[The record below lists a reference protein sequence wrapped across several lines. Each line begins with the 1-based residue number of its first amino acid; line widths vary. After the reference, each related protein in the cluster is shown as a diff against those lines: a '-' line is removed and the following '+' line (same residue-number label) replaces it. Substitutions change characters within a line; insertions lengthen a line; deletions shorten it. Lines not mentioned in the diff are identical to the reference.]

1 MTERLTVKKIQITN
15 KLGLHARA
23 AAKFVKISTTLSSQ
37 VWVKFGKYCVCGT
50 SILGLMS
57 LAAKQGSSIEI
68 KCKGKRSF
76 SDLQKLVDLIKNNFG
91 EEKRVKQT
99 NVKEKIFKGIGV
111 SSGVFIGECFLKEPV
126 GLAFSH
132 YKISKD
138 DIRKEVKRFDGA
150 VKKSILELNKLI
162 KSVQSKNLSGN
173 NEMKFILEAHVLMLR
188 SSSLVND
195 ARKNIEKKL
204 INAEWSIVDEHK
216 KHEDQYK
223 KIKDNYFRERFDDV
237 KDVCRRIISN
247 LKVDKLGKK
256 TKHDLNNKIV
266 ISEELSAADLMVIQK
281 NKISGLISGQGGP
294 EGHFAIIARSLSIPT
309 VVGVKGISDVLKN
322 GEKIIIDGDNGF
334 VIRNPNNTS
343 VRKYSNIIEDQNNQ
357 NLKLNSFK
365 NISPITIDKKR
376 IFVEANVDT
385 SQEVKD
391 AMGKGID
398 GIGLFRSEYLYM
410 NRKNLPSENE
420 QFHLIKDSLSELK
433 NKKITI
439 RTLDIGNDKQIESFE
454 KLIPPSPNPALGL
467 RAIRLTLAFPKIFE
481 KQISAILRASF
492 FGSLRIMLPMVS
504 NVSEFLEAK
513 EIILNVRKKL
523 KKNKIKISNK
533 VPEIGVLIETPA
545 AALIS
550 DSLAK
555 HCDFFAIGTNDLT
568 MYTLAIDRG
577 DETVA
582 KIYDPGH
589 LSVLK
594 LIKMTSE
601 AGKNANI
608 PVSICG
614 EMAGDVFFTALLIGM
629 GIDILSMSTSR
640 ILKVKQFIN
649 LISVKE
655 CFELSKRVTEQID
668 SGDIKKHLEK
678 FKKRIENRI

>member
-1 MTERLTVKKIQITN
+1 MTDKLSVKKIQITN

-23 AAKFVKISTTLSSQ
+23 AAKFVKISSKLSSR
-37 VWVKFGKYCVCGT
+37 VSVKSGKYSVCGT

-57 LAAKQGSSIEI
+57 LAAKQGSNIEI
-68 KCKGKRSF
+68 KCRGKRSS
-76 SDLQKLVDLIKNNFG
+76 SDLQQLTELIKNNFG
-91 EEKRVKQT
+91 EEKKIKQA
-99 NVKEKIFKGIGV
+99 NIKEKIYKGIGV
-111 SSGVFIGECFLKEPV
+111 SSGVFIGECFLKESV

-138 DIRKEVKRFDGA
+138 DIKKEIERFNGA
-150 VKKSILELNKLI
+150 VKKSVFELNKLI
-162 KSVQSKNLSGN
+162 KSIQSKNSSGN

-195 ARKNIEKKL
+195 ARKNIQKKL
-204 INAEWSIVDEHK
+204 INAEWSIVDEHR
-216 KHEDQYK
+216 KHEEQYK
-223 KIKDNYFRERFDDV
+223 KIKDSYFRERFDDV
-237 KDVCRRIISN
+237 KDVCKRIINN
-247 LKVDKLGKK
+247 LKLDKLGKK
-256 TKHDLNNKIV
+256 IKHDLNNKVV
-266 ISEELSAADLMVIQK
+266 ISEELSAADLMVLQK
-281 NKISGLISGQGGP
+281 NKISGLISEQGGP

-309 VVGVKGISDVLKN
+309 VVGVKGILEVLKN

-334 VIRNPNNTS
+334 VIRNPSNTS
-343 VRKYSNIIEDQNNQ
+343 IRKYSNIIEDQNNQ
-357 NLKLNSFK
+357 NLKLTSFK
-365 NISPITIDKKR
+365 DISPLTIDKKR

-391 AMGKGID
+391 AMEKGID

-410 NRKNLPSENE
+410 NRKNFPSENE
-420 QFHLIKDSLSELK
+420 QFQLIKDSLYGLK
-433 NKKITI
+433 NKQLTI

-492 FGSLRIMLPMVS
+492 YGNLRIMLPMVS

-513 EIILNVRKKL
+513 KIILNVRKKL

-533 VPEIGVLIETPA
+533 IPEIGVLIETPA

-649 LISVKE
+649 FISLKE
-655 CFELSKRVTEQID
+655 CLELSQKVIERANSE
-668 SGDIKKHLEK
+668 DIKRYLEN
-678 FKKRIENRI
+678 FKKQIENRI

>member
-1 MTERLTVKKIQITN
+1 MTDKLSVKKIQITN

-23 AAKFVKISTTLSSQ
+23 AAKFVKISSKLSSR
-37 VWVKFGKYCVCGT
+37 VSVKSGKYSVCGT

-57 LAAKQGSSIEI
+57 LAAKQGSNIEI
-68 KCKGKRSF
+68 KCRGKRSS
-76 SDLQKLVDLIKNNFG
+76 SDLQQLTELIKNNFG
-91 EEKRVKQT
+91 EEKRIKQT
-99 NVKEKIFKGIGV
+99 NTKEKIFKGIGV
-111 SSGVFIGECFLKEPV
+111 SSGVFIGECFLKESV

-132 YKISKD
+132 YKISND
-138 DIRKEVKRFDGA
+138 DINKEIERFNGA

-162 KSVQSKNLSGN
+162 KSIQSKNSSGN

-195 ARKNIEKKL
+195 ARKNIKKKL

-216 KHEDQYK
+216 KHEEQYK
-223 KIKDNYFRERFDDV
+223 KIKDSYFRERFDDV
-237 KDVCRRIISN
+237 KDVCKRIINN

-256 TKHDLNNKIV
+256 IKHDLNNKIV
-266 ISEELSAADLMVIQK
+266 VSEELSAADLMVLQK
-281 NKISGLISGQGGP
+281 NKISGLISEQGGP

-309 VVGVKGISDVLKN
+309 VVGVKGILDVLKN

-334 VIRNPNNTS
+334 VIRNPSNTS
-343 VRKYSNIIEDQNNQ
+343 IRKYSNIIEDQNNQ
-357 NLKLNSFK
+357 NLKLTSFK
-365 NISPITIDKKR
+365 DISPLTIDKKR

-391 AMGKGID
+391 AMEKGID

-410 NRKNLPSENE
+410 NRKNFPSENE
-420 QFHLIKDSLSELK
+420 QFHLIKDSLYGIK
-433 NKKITI
+433 NKQLTI

-492 FGSLRIMLPMVS
+492 YGNLRIMLPMVS

-513 EIILNVRKKL
+513 KIILNVRKKL
-523 KKNKIKISNK
+523 KRNKIKISNK
-533 VPEIGVLIETPA
+533 IPEIGVLIETPA

-649 LISVKE
+649 FISLKE
-655 CFELSKRVTEQID
+655 CLELSQKVTEQAN
-668 SGDIKKHLEK
+668 SEDIKRYLEN
-678 FKKRIENRI
+678 FKKQVENRI

>member
-37 VWVKFGKYCVCGT
+37 VWVRSGKYCVCGT

-57 LAAKQGSSIEI
+57 LAAKQGSDIEI

-76 SDLQKLVDLIKNNFG
+76 SDLQRLVDLIKNNFG

-111 SSGVFIGECFLKEPV
+111 SSGVFIGECFLKESV

-138 DIRKEVKRFDGA
+138 DIKNEVKRFDGA

-188 SSSLVND
+188 SSSLVSD

-204 INAEWSIVDEHK
+204 INAEWSIVDEHR
-216 KHEDQYK
+216 KHEEQYK

-237 KDVCRRIISN
+237 KDVCKRIISN
-247 LKVDKLGKK
+247 LKVNKLGKK

-281 NKISGLISGQGGP
+281 NKISGLISEQGGP

-365 NISPITIDKKR
+365 NIPPITIDKKR
-376 IFVEANVDT
+376 IFIEANVDT

-492 FGSLRIMLPMVS
+492 FGNLRIMLPMVS

-513 EIILNVRKKL
+513 KIILNVRKKL
-523 KKNKIKISNK
+523 KRNKIKISNK

-550 DSLAK
+550 DSLAR

>member
-1 MTERLTVKKIQITN
+1 MIEGLSVKKIQITN

-23 AAKFVKISTTLSSQ
+23 AAKFVKISSNLSSQ
-37 VWVKFGKYCVCGT
+37 VVVKFGKHSVCGT

-57 LAAKQGSSIEI
+57 LAAKQGSNIEI
-68 KCKGKRSF
+68 KCKGKRCI
-76 SDLQKLVDLIKNNFG
+76 SDLQQLLELIKNNFG
-91 EEKRVKQT
+91 EEKRIKQT
-99 NVKEKIFKGIGV
+99 NLKEKIFKGIGV
-111 SSGVFIGECFLKEPV
+111 SSGVFIGECFLKESV
-126 GLAFSH
+126 GMVFSH

-138 DIRKEVKRFDGA
+138 DIKKEIKRFDGA
-150 VKKSILELNKLI
+150 VKNSILELNKLI
-162 KSVQSKNLSGN
+162 KSIQSKNSSGN

-195 ARKNIEKKL
+195 ARKNIKKKL
-204 INAEWSIVDEHK
+204 INAEWSIVEEHK
-216 KHEDQYK
+216 KHEEQYK
-223 KIKDNYFRERFDDV
+223 KIKDSYFRERFDDV
-237 KDVCRRIISN
+237 KDVCKRIINN

-256 TKHDLNNKIV
+256 IKHDLNNKVV

-281 NKISGLISGQGGP
+281 NKISGLVSEQGGP

-309 VVGVKGISDVLKN
+309 VVGVKGILDVLKN
-322 GEKIIIDGDNGF
+322 GERIIIDGDNGF
-334 VIRNPNNTS
+334 IIRNPSNTS
-343 VRKYSNIIEDQNNQ
+343 IRKYSNIIEDQNSQ
-357 NLKLNSFK
+357 NLKLNSFRD
-365 NISPITIDKKR
+365 IFPITIDKKR

-385 SQEVKD
+385 SIEVSD
-391 AMGKGID
+391 AMEKGID

-420 QFHLIKDSLSELK
+420 QFHLIKDSLSGLK
-433 NKKITI
+433 NKHLTI

-492 FGSLRIMLPMVS
+492 FGKLRIMLPMVS

-513 EIILNVRKKL
+513 KIILNVRKKL
-523 KKNKIKISNK
+523 KKSKIKISSK
-533 VPEIGVLIETPA
+533 IPEIGVLIETPA

-550 DSLAK
+550 HSLAK

-601 AGKNANI
+601 AAKNANI

-614 EMAGDVFFTALLIGM
+614 EMAGDVFFTPLLIGM
-629 GIDILSMSTSR
+629 GINVLSMSTSR
-640 ILKVKQFIN
+640 ILRVKQFIN
-649 LISVKE
+649 FISLEE
-655 CFELSKRVTEQID
+655 CFKLSQKITEHTN
-668 SGDIKKHLEK
+668 SEDIKKHLEE
-678 FKKRIENRI
+678 FKKKIEKRI

>member
-1 MTERLTVKKIQITN
+1 MTDKLSVKKIQITN

-23 AAKFVKISTTLSSQ
+23 AAKFVKISSKLSSR
-37 VWVKFGKYCVCGT
+37 VSVKSGKYSVCGT

-57 LAAKQGSSIEI
+57 LAAKQGSNIEI
-68 KCKGKRSF
+68 KCRGKRSS
-76 SDLQKLVDLIKNNFG
+76 SDLQQLTELIKNNFG
-91 EEKRVKQT
+91 EEKRIKQT
-99 NVKEKIFKGIGV
+99 NTKEKIFKGIGV
-111 SSGVFIGECFLKEPV
+111 SSGVFIGECFLKESV

-138 DIRKEVKRFDGA
+138 DIKKEIERFNGA
-150 VKKSILELNKLI
+150 VKKSIFELNKLI
-162 KSVQSKNLSGN
+162 KSIQSKNSSGN

-195 ARKNIEKKL
+195 ARKNIQKKL
-204 INAEWSIVDEHK
+204 INAEWSIVDEHR
-216 KHEDQYK
+216 KHEEQYK
-223 KIKDNYFRERFDDV
+223 KIKDSYFRERFDDV
-237 KDVCRRIISN
+237 KDVCKRIINN

-256 TKHDLNNKIV
+256 IKHDLNNKV
-266 ISEELSAADLMVIQK
+266 VVSEELSAADLMVLQK
-281 NKISGLISGQGGP
+281 NKISGLISEQGGP

-309 VVGVKGISDVLKN
+309 VVGVKGILDVLKN

-334 VIRNPNNTS
+334 VIRNPSNTS
-343 VRKYSNIIEDQNNQ
+343 IRKYSNIIEDQNNQ
-357 NLKLNSFK
+357 NLKLTSFK
-365 NISPITIDKKR
+365 DISPLTIDKKR

-391 AMGKGID
+391 AMEKGID

-410 NRKNLPSENE
+410 NRKNFPSENE
-420 QFHLIKDSLSELK
+420 QFQLIKDSLYGLK
-433 NKKITI
+433 NKQLTI

-492 FGSLRIMLPMVS
+492 YGNLRIMLPMVS

-513 EIILNVRKKL
+513 KIILNVRKKL
-523 KKNKIKISNK
+523 KRNKIKISNK
-533 VPEIGVLIETPA
+533 IPEIGVLIETPA

-649 LISVKE
+649 FISLKE
-655 CFELSKRVTEQID
+655 CLELSQKVIERANSE
-668 SGDIKKHLEK
+668 DIKRYLEN
-678 FKKRIENRI
+678 FKKQIENRI